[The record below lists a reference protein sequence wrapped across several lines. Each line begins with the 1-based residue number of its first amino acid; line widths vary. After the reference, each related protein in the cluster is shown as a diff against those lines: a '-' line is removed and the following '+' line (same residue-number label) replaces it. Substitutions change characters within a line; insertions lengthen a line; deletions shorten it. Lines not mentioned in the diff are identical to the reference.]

1 MLVQAVLGGPGSKS
15 GHTLSGFYRKVSVK
29 IEFMLS
35 RTMRLCGRD
44 AGSLRHTH
52 HGRGCISQLVNTDY
66 REYDAHCSDSDFM
79 EFDGLQRPGHGA
91 ACSCQLIKTTH
102 LALKHREPSFLVHA
116 ITKHLLC
123 SLQVCF
129 PELGDWT
136 PLDFFCNS

>member
-79 EFDGLQRPGHGA
+79 EFDGLQLSANQNNSFSVEAPRAQLPC
-91 ACSCQLIKTTH
+91 ACNHEAS
-102 LALKHREPSFLVHA
+102 P
-116 ITKHLLC
+116 LLFA
-123 SLQVCF
+123 SVL
-129 PELGDWT
+129 
-136 PLDFFCNS
+136 S